1 MTSAPHK
8 IVITG
13 CGGLSAAGDSISSM
27 WESITTGKSGI
38 GPIKR
43 FGTEGFTPPLGGE
56 IKDYDPK
63 KLLTDRKLLKLI
75 SRHDVLGLNAADQ
88 ALKMSGLIA
97 HRDALPE
104 DAKESFNYRTG
115 LFVGSASSKY
125 SQQYDYLPTL
135 TRCKGEMSSFG
146 PAMSETVNPM
156 WLLRVLPNNVLAHVS
171 MQYGINGENQN
182 VMNHVV
188 SGFQAVLEA
197 YYALQ
202 TGRADRAVAI
212 AYDAEAELHNWI
224 YYHSIGILSDE
235 AIRSFDSKRNGTLL
249 AEGAGAL
256 VLETEASALARGATI
271 YGELLGGAATSEAG
285 GCVELDSEGEGL
297 VRTIQ
302 RALKAASVDSKD
314 VGLIVAHG
322 NGTKLSDETEAKA
335 LNKVF
340 SKNSVPVTGF
350 KWALGHT
357 FAASGALESA
367 LMLQALK
374 EGMAPGIATLEKQAE
389 ECSGIAVSRESQ
401 KTNSSIGMILG
412 RGFFGQN
419 AALVLAARS

>member
-1 MTSAPHK
+1 MTTQK
-8 IVITG
+8 VVITG
-13 CGGLSAAGDSISSM
+13 CGGISAAGDSIAAM
-27 WESITTGKSGI
+27 WESITSGKSGI

-88 ALKMSGLIA
+88 ALKMSGLLS
-97 HRDALPE
+97 HRETLPE
-104 DAKESFNYRTG
+104 ADREAFNYRTG

-125 SQQYDYLPTL
+125 SQQYDYLPAL
-135 TRCKGEMSSFG
+135 TRCKGEMRSFA
-146 PAMSETVNPM
+146 PAMTETVNPM

-171 MQYGINGENQN
+171 MQHGFNGENQN

-188 SGFQAVLEA
+188 SGFQAMLEA
-197 YYALQ
+197 FYALK

-224 YYHSIGILSDE
+224 YYNSIGILSDE

-249 AEGAGAL
+249 AEGAGAI
-256 VLETEASALARGATI
+256 VLETEESARARGATI

-297 VRTIQ
+297 QRTMQ
-302 RALKAASVDSKD
+302 RALKAAALDSKE
-314 VGLIVAHG
+314 VGLVVAHG
-322 NGTKLSDETEAKA
+322 NGTQLSDATEAKA
-335 LNKVF
+335 L
-340 SKNSVPVTGF
+340 SKMFGKGTVPVTGF
-350 KWALGHT
+350 KWSLGHT
-357 FAASGALESA
+357 FAASGVLEAA

-374 EGMAPGIATLEKQAE
+374 DGIAPGIATLQKQAE
-389 ECSGIAVSRESQ
+389 ECSGIDVSNTAQ
-401 KTNSSIGMILG
+401 KIASPIGMILG

-419 AALVLAARS
+419 AALVLAAV